1 VRSVNAAQ
9 VAAYLAVIGTGG
21 FRSAAAR
28 LGVTQGAVSQQVR
41 RLEAELGASLIQRGP
56 DGCRPAP
63 GTEAFARYARTLAD
77 VADRA
82 ARLFRDPELVVGA
95 ASNIGT
101 YLLQPLIK
109 TIGEMHSGRYRIRQY
124 LGTNS
129 DVVDGLALGAVDVAI
144 TEWWDHRPGFEATRW
159 REEDLV
165 VIAGPGH
172 RWWRRGRVTVAE
184 LAGETILGGEPASG
198 TGTLLRTVFGDA
210 AARLPAAVN
219 LGSTAAVKEAVHAGL
234 GVSLVLAAAV
244 QPEVAAGRLCTLSLD
259 GPALRKSLWI
269 ARPAAL
275 VPADPAAL
283 FTQAFLAAAVL
294 PGGGSERRCR
304 RMMSG
309 IGRRQRMNWQGC

>member
-1 VRSVNAAQ
+1 VSGVNAAQ
-9 VAAYLAVIGTGG
+9 VAAYLAVIDTGG
-21 FRSAAAR
+21 FRSAAAQ

-41 RLEAELGASLIQRGP
+41 RLETEVGANLIQRSGA
-56 DGCRPAP
+56 GCRPAP
-63 GTEAFARYARTLAD
+63 GTEAFVRYARTLAD

-101 YLLQPLIK
+101 YLLQPMVKAISDAH
-109 TIGEMHSGRYRIRQY
+109 TGRYRIRQY

-129 DVVDGLALGAVDVAI
+129 DVLDRLVLGAVDVAV

-159 REEDLV
+159 REEELV

-172 RWWRRGRVTVAE
+172 RWWQRGSVPIAD
-184 LAGETILGGEPASG
+184 LAGQTILGGEPASG
-198 TGTLLRTVFGDA
+198 TGTLLRAVLGHA
-210 AARLPAAVN
+210 AARLPPAVN

-234 GVSLVLAAAV
+234 GVSLVLAASV
-244 QPEVAAGRLCTLSLD
+244 QSEVASGRLRTLSLD

-283 FTQAFLAAAVL
+283 FTTAFLAVAA
-294 PGGGSERRCR
+294 
-304 RMMSG
+304 
-309 IGRRQRMNWQGC
+309 

>member
-1 VRSVNAAQ
+1 MSGVNAAQ
-9 VAAYLAVIGTGG
+9 VTAYLAVIDTGG
-21 FRSAAAR
+21 FRSAAVR

-41 RLEAELGASLIQRGP
+41 RLETEVGASLIQRSGA
-56 DGCRPAP
+56 GCRPAP
-63 GTEAFARYARTLAD
+63 GTEAFVRYARTLAD

-82 ARLFRDPELVVGA
+82 TRLFRDPELVVGA

-109 TIGEMHSGRYRIRQY
+109 TMSDAHADRYRIRQY

-129 DVVDGLALGAVDVAI
+129 DVLDRLALGAVDVAV

-172 RWWRRGRVTVAE
+172 QWWQRGSVTITD
-184 LAGETILGGEPASG
+184 LAGQTILGGEPASG
-198 TGTLLRTVFGDA
+198 TGTLLRAVLGDA
-210 AARLPAAVN
+210 AARLPPVVN
-219 LGSTAAVKEAVHAGL
+219 LGSTAAVKEAVHANL
-234 GVSLVLAAAV
+234 GVSLVLAASV
-244 QPEVAAGRLCTLSLD
+244 QSEVASGRLRTLSLD
-259 GPALRKSLWI
+259 GPVLRKSLWI

-283 FTQAFLAAAVL
+283 FTKAFLAAAA
-294 PGGGSERRCR
+294 
-304 RMMSG
+304 
-309 IGRRQRMNWQGC
+309 

>member
-1 VRSVNAAQ
+1 MSGVNAAQ
-9 VAAYLAVIGTGG
+9 VAAYLAVIDTGG

-41 RLEAELGASLIQRGP
+41 RLETEVGASLIQRSGA
-56 DGCRPAP
+56 GCRPAP
-63 GTEAFARYARTLAD
+63 GTEAFVRYARTLAD

-101 YLLQPLIK
+101 YLLQPMVK
-109 TIGEMHSGRYRIRQY
+109 AIGDAHAGRYRIRQY

-129 DVVDGLALGAVDVAI
+129 DVLDRLVRGAVDVAV

-159 REEDLV
+159 REEELV

-172 RWWRRGRVTVAE
+172 RWWQRGSVTIAD
-184 LAGETILGGEPASG
+184 LAGQTILGGEPASG
-198 TGTLLRTVFGDA
+198 TGTLLRAVLGDA
-210 AARLPAAVN
+210 AARLPPVVN

-234 GVSLVLAAAV
+234 GVSLVLAASV
-244 QPEVAAGRLCTLSLD
+244 QSEVASGQLRTLSLD

-283 FTQAFLAAAVL
+283 FTKAFLAAAA
-294 PGGGSERRCR
+294 
-304 RMMSG
+304 
-309 IGRRQRMNWQGC
+309 